1 MSGNTR
7 DTFSSR
13 LHEQPTDAHTTYYRV
28 PKFKDRMRHVWE
40 PLFALNRAQAITLA
54 ECDLL
59 DAATARD
66 ILDALTTLE
75 EQTDPTEFDAH
86 DEFEGPYF
94 FIENHLIDEL
104 GENIGGKLHT
114 GRSRNDLYATAFRM
128 ATRKH
133 LHELMDAILDLRA
146 VLLEK
151 AENTTDVVF
160 PAFTHSQ
167 PAQPITFAHY
177 LLAVEHVLSRDF
189 DRFKRAYHRT
199 NQCPLGAAA
208 IGGTGF
214 SLDRDR
220 LSNLCGFEAPIE
232 NTYDAIASVDYA
244 PEAASALALHAT
256 NISRV
261 SQDFLT
267 WSMFE
272 VGFIELSEGLSN
284 VSSIMP
290 QKKNPGVLEKTRAG
304 AGAYIG
310 TATSALS
317 TVKAVP
323 FGDVGET
330 TASTVA
336 LLDAATDAEA
346 LIRLFA
352 AIIEDITIHEDRMY
366 EDAVES
372 FCTMTELADTFV
384 RKTELSF
391 REAHEIVGYLTHQ
404 VYRDGRHAGEITVAD
419 VNDASEAMVGKQDLV
434 TADDLEKA
442 LDPSWN
448 VTQRDIAGG
457 TAPAET
463 KKDLSRQQSR
473 HEADDAWLAE
483 RAAALEAARDE
494 RRSVRPT

>member
-1 MSGNTR
+1 MSNNTR

-13 LHEQPTDAHTTYYRV
+13 LHEQPSHAHTEYYRI
-28 PKFKDRMRHVWE
+28 PKFTDRMRHVWE

-59 DAATARD
+59 DSATARD

-75 EQTDPTEFDAH
+75 TQTDPAEFDAH

-94 FIENHLIDEL
+94 FIEDYLIREL

-114 GRSRNDLYATAFRM
+114 GRSRNDLYATAYRM
-128 ATRKH
+128 ATRNH
-133 LHELMDAILDLRA
+133 LHELMDALLDLRA
-146 VLLEK
+146 TLLNR
-151 AENTTDVVF
+151 ASNTIDVVF

-177 LLAVEHVLSRDF
+177 LLAVEHVIARDY
-189 DRFKRAYHRT
+189 DRFKHAYDRT
-199 NQCPLGAAA
+199 NKCPLGAAA

-214 SLDRDR
+214 PLDRDR
-220 LSNLCGFEAPIE
+220 LASLCGFDAPVE
-232 NTYDAIASVDYA
+232 NTYDAIAAVDYA
-244 PEAASALALHAT
+244 PEATSALALLAT

-261 SQDFLT
+261 SHDFLT

-272 VGFIELSEGLSN
+272 VGFIELSEALSN

-290 QKKNPGVLEKTRAG
+290 QKKNPGVLEKTRANAGSHIG
-304 AGAYIG
+304 AA
-310 TATSALS
+310 TAALS

-323 FGDVGET
+323 YGDVGET
-330 TASTVA
+330 TQSVTIF
-336 LLDAATDAEA
+336 LDAATNATDT
-346 LIRLFA
+346 IRLFT
-352 AIIEDITIHEDRMY
+352 AIIDDIDIHEDRMH

-384 RKTELSF
+384 RNTDLSF

-404 VYRDGRHAGEITVAD
+404 VYADGRHAGEITLDD
-419 VNDASEAMVGKQDLV
+419 VNAASLEMIGEQALLTQDEL
-434 TADDLEKA
+434 DQA
-442 LDPSWN
+442 LDPAWN

-457 TAPAET
+457 TAPEQN
-463 KKDLSRQQSR
+463 KKDLARQQTTLETDESWLTERSR
-473 HEADDAWLAE
+473 ELADAKDK
-483 RAAALEAARDE
+483 
-494 RRSVRPT
+494 RRSLRP

>member
-1 MSGNTR
+1 MSNNTR

-13 LHEQPTDAHTTYYRV
+13 LHEQPSDAHTEYYRV
-28 PKFKDRMRHVWE
+28 PKFTDRLRHVWE

-59 DAATARD
+59 DTDTARA

-75 EQTDPTEFDAH
+75 QETDLDEFDAH

-94 FIENHLIDEL
+94 YIENYLITEL
-104 GENIGGKLHT
+104 SENIGGKLHT
-114 GRSRNDLYATAFRM
+114 GRSRNDLYATAYRM

-133 LHELMDAILDLRA
+133 LHDLMDALLDLRA
-146 VLLEK
+146 TLL
-151 AENTTDVVF
+151 ARASNTMDVVF

-177 LLAVEHVLSRDF
+177 LLAVEHVLTRDF
-189 DRFKRAYHRT
+189 DRLKHAYTRT
-199 NQCPLGAAA
+199 NKCPLGAAA

-214 SLDRDR
+214 PLDRDR
-220 LSNLCGFEAPIE
+220 LASLCGFDAPIE
-232 NTYDAIASVDYA
+232 NTYDAIAAVDYA
-244 PEAASALALHAT
+244 PEATSALALLGT

-272 VGFIELSEGLSN
+272 VGFIELSEALSN

-290 QKKNPGVLEKTRAG
+290 QKKNPGVLEKTRSNAG
-304 AGAYIG
+304 RQIGA
-310 TATSALS
+310 ATSALS

-330 TASTVA
+330 TDSVTVF
-336 LLDAATDAEA
+336 LDAATDATDI
-346 LIRLFA
+346 IRLFT
-352 AIIEDITIHEDRMY
+352 AIIDDIEIHEDRMH

-384 RKTELSF
+384 RNTELSF

-404 VYRDGRHAGEITVAD
+404 VYADGRHAGEITLDD
-419 VNDASEAMVGKQDLV
+419 VNAASQEMIGEQDLLSA
-434 TADDLEKA
+434 TDIEQA
-442 LDPSWN
+442 LDPAWN
-448 VTQRDIAGG
+448 VQQRDIAGG
-457 TAPAET
+457 TAPEQNE
-463 KKDLSRQQSR
+463 KDLARQQTR
-473 HEADDAWLAE
+473 HEKDESWLTE
-483 RAAALEAARDE
+483 RTRELEAAQDE
-494 RRSVRPT
+494 RRSTRP

>member
-1 MSGNTR
+1 MSNNTR

-13 LHEQPTDAHTTYYRV
+13 LHEQPSTAHTEYYRV
-28 PKFKDRMRHVWE
+28 PKFTDRMRHVWE

-59 DAATARD
+59 ESETARD

-75 EQTDPTEFDAH
+75 NQTDTEKFDAH

-94 FIENHLIDEL
+94 FIENYLITEL

-114 GRSRNDLYATAFRM
+114 GRSRNDLYATAYRM

-133 LHELMDAILDLRA
+133 LHELLDALLDLRA
-146 VLLEK
+146 TLL
-151 AENTTDVVF
+151 ARAAATTDVVF

-177 LLAVEHVLSRDF
+177 ILAVEHALARDF
-189 DRFKRAYHRT
+189 DRLKHAYNRT
-199 NQCPLGAAA
+199 NKCPLGAAA

-214 SLDRDR
+214 PLDRDR
-220 LSNLCGFEAPIE
+220 LASLCGFDAPIE
-232 NTYDAIASVDYA
+232 NTYDAIAAVDYA
-244 PEAASALALHAT
+244 PEATSALALLTT
-256 NISRV
+256 NISRA

-272 VGFIELSEGLSN
+272 VGFIELSEALSN

-290 QKKNPGVLEKTRAG
+290 QKKNPGVLEKTRGNAG
-304 AGAYIG
+304 KHIGA
-310 TATSALS
+310 ATSVLS

-330 TASTVA
+330 TQSVTVF
-336 LLDAATDAEA
+336 LDAASDATDM
-346 LIRLFA
+346 LRLFT
-352 AIIEDITIHEDRMY
+352 AIIDDIELHEDRMH

-384 RKTELSF
+384 RNTDLSF

-404 VYRDGRHAGEITVAD
+404 VYADGRHAGEITLDD
-419 VNDASEAMVGKQDLV
+419 VNAASLEMVGELDLLTESEV
-434 TADDLEKA
+434 AQA
-442 LDPSWN
+442 LDPAWN
-448 VTQRDIAGG
+448 VKQRDIAGG
-457 TAPAET
+457 TAPEQNE
-463 KKDLSRQQSR
+463 KDLARQQDR
-473 HEADDAWLAE
+473 YDDDDAWLSE
-483 RAAALEAARDE
+483 RSHQLDDAQDE
-494 RRSVRPT
+494 RRSTRP